1 MNYGQ
6 FLRVSKNPVFALIL
20 LLDEGTFQLE
30 NLPKS
35 CLSPQNR
42 FFVQSQV
49 QNQFSFLQV

>member
-35 CLSPQNR
+35 CFSPQNR
-42 FFVQSQV
+42 FLVQSQV